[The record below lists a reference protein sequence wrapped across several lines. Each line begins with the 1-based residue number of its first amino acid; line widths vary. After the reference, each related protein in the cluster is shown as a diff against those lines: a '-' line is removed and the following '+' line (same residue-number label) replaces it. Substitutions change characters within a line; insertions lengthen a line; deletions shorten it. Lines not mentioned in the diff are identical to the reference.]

1 MVSIIIVN
9 FNTKDLTLACLTSI
23 YKFSPKEEFEVI
35 VIDNG
40 SSDGS
45 LEKLRENR
53 NITLIEADKNLG
65 FAKGNN
71 LGIKK
76 AKGEYV
82 LLLNSDTEVKKDSIQ
97 NLIDFAKRTPDAGA
111 VASRLL
117 NIDGSFQASIFRF
130 PTVERAIKQYWL
142 GRKHILDK
150 YVPEGESP
158 SEVEV
163 AVMASFLITPKTL
176 KEVGGLNEKYFMFFE
191 DFDYCRQIKRKGMKI
206 YYLPSSEV
214 VHHHGASGRKLADSE
229 NQWRRL
235 IPSSKIYHGLLGHY
249 LFNFVLWT
257 RQKVLQLFG

>member
-130 PTVERAIKQYWL
+130 PTVERAIKQYKED
-142 GRKHILDK
+142 RDSREAIFKKCFVHFAMSDEKIF
-150 YVPEGESP
+150 
-158 SEVEV
+158 
-163 AVMASFLITPKTL
+163 MATKLEDWKTFRQLYIQKKELHMKNSVKSL
-176 KEVGGLNEKYFMFFE
+176 KTN
-191 DFDYCRQIKRKGMKI
+191 R
-206 YYLPSSEV
+206 S
-214 VHHHGASGRKLADSE
+214 
-229 NQWRRL
+229 
-235 IPSSKIYHGLLGHY
+235 
-249 LFNFVLWT
+249 
-257 RQKVLQLFG
+257 